1 MNRQVEYEEYKAI
14 MTAGFLFEAQ
24 NPYFRW
30 KNRFSSDVDNDTSN
44 ENLTP
49 DLFVVSDVKFLP
61 LICILVL

>member
-1 MNRQVEYEEYKAI
+1 

-30 KNRFSSDVDNDTSN
+30 KHKFSADVENDTSN

-49 DLFVVSDVKFLP
+49 EMFVVSDVSDILY
-61 LICILVL
+61 LIILLKVLRQ